1 MIFLCVHSMEEEKDS
16 IMGTESDSDT
26 VEKKDGTSC
35 EVKWTEEEV
44 SKIFLTSTPFMKKQA
59 VLSHT
64 LTHKPFILVFI
75 QLIILLSLHL
85 WGDEHIVLCILE

>member
-1 MIFLCVHSMEEEKDS
+1 MEEEKDS

-44 SKIFLTSTPFMKKQA
+44 SKIFLTSTPSMKKNRLYS
-59 VLSHT
+59 VHT

-75 QLIILLSLHL
+75 QLIILLSLNL
-85 WGDEHIVLCILE
+85 WGDEHIVLCILESFFSA

>member
-1 MIFLCVHSMEEEKDS
+1 MEEEKDT

-44 SKIFLTSTPFMKKQA
+44 SKIHLTITPFMKNPA
-59 VLSHT
+59 VLSVHT

-75 QLIILLSLHL
+75 QLIIL
-85 WGDEHIVLCILE
+85 